1 MRVKYSPLYKHDI
14 NGTIEHTGG
23 VLTTRAIVLKL
34 NSGLPDNI
42 SAEYYIIAG
51 YLLNRILTRRIR
63 YRIPIGGFLEEMGD
77 INWKPNRV
85 QIRAF
90 GCRTYIHNHIKNKLD
105 KFDPKIYIGWLIGY
119 KSSNI

>member
-1 MRVKYSPLYKHDI
+1 MLLYKHDI
-14 NGTIEHTGG
+14 NGTIERARG
-23 VLTTRAIVLKL
+23 VLTTRAIALKL
-34 NSGLPDNI
+34 SNRLPDNI
-42 SAEYYIIAG
+42 SAEYYITTR
-51 YLLNRILTRRIR
+51 YLLNRILIRRIR
-63 YRIPIGGFLEEMGD
+63 YRTPMGGFLEEMGD
-77 INWKPNRV
+77 ANWKPNGV